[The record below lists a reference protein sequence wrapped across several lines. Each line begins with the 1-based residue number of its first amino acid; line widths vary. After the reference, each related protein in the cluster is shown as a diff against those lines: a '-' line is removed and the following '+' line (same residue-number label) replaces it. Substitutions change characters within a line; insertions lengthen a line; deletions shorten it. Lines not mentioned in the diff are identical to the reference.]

1 MYFRK
6 IVTTL
11 LTLLLVLVMPII
23 SIDQTVARQTEGQ
36 KIRLSQPPFL
46 TVAYAQE
53 QPFDAATIEAIV
65 DEAGISAYFNR
76 GGTINLNQVRGL
88 YRTIESD
95 TDTYLTGLMQ
105 VKTDTYSYSEGEDV
119 HVYVSTSGW
128 VLAYYL
134 NSNASAKIFDVVG
147 FTGSTINTKLEIVL
161 SRVAT
166 AIGIGSS
173 YTPTFYDFRYPNAT
187 HLQMIGEKTNQQVD
201 SFQINVPSSFTV
213 DERSWVFYASPQ
225 STSFNRCSFNRCK
238 FTLNDTVLA
247 VAATT
252 NETKFGTL
260 QPNQLLADTTHTL
273 SVSDEFQSST
283 VYSIGALVLTYR
295 EPQQ

>member
-1 MYFRK
+1 MYWLCPSSVSIKLSLDKLKVRK
-6 IVTTL
+6 FGL
-11 LTLLLVLVMPII
+11 
-23 SIDQTVARQTEGQ
+23 A
-36 KIRLSQPPFL
+36 QPPFA
-46 TVAYAQE
+46 VAYAQE

-166 AIGIGSS
+166 AIK
-173 YTPTFYDFRYPNAT
+173 Y
-187 HLQMIGEKTNQQVD
+187 
-201 SFQINVPSSFTV
+201 
-213 DERSWVFYASPQ
+213 
-225 STSFNRCSFNRCK
+225 
-238 FTLNDTVLA
+238 LA
-247 VAATT
+247 VAIHLLFMIFAT
-252 NETKFGTL
+252 
-260 QPNQLLADTTHTL
+260 QMQLTCRWSAKNKPT
-273 SVSDEFQSST
+273 SWFISD
-283 VYSIGALVLTYR
+283 
-295 EPQQ
+295 